1 MRSPLEKQKKKRKK
15 GRKVGDSRKAK
26 GKRGK
31 SWNNQAA
38 WRISTPASNCCPS
51 CSRDEGGT
59 DMLFLN
65 FLYILPTTTEL
76 LIVQVLFMS
85 IDVH

>member
-1 MRSPLEKQKKKRKK
+1 MRSPLEKSEKEKKKRQETERQPK
-15 GRKVGDSRKAK
+15 SERKARK
-26 GKRGK
+26 KLEQSSGMEDKH
-31 SWNNQAA
+31 AC
-38 WRISTPASNCCPS
+38 NCCPS

-59 DMLFLN
+59 DMLFLT
-65 FLYILPTTTEL
+65 FYIFPTTTEL